1 MEQQLK
7 TLPLSEIIDHPQNAA
22 IYGDE
27 PGDDLVQSIRE
38 NGVINPVVVFYDSY
52 LLCFVCLSGHRR
64 RAAAAAAGLTDVPAI
79 MLADDLPDWQQII
92 WIIEA
97 NRQRQKTAKQVA
109 NETRELL
116 AAKKIEAEHRMKAG
130 KKSEADPAQ
139 PVAQGRKRAAT
150 AIEEAAAVTGVGS
163 RPTAERAVK
172 ASAKAKELRDAGQ
185 EEKAQQIEEA
195 MEKKGFKAAAAL
207 ADVIDKEPEPEET
220 QEAIVDEYGVPVP
233 EMLRQ
238 VWSDAKE
245 LEQLMRDISKIR
257 SRIEELAA
265 KPHGRWIDR
274 QHAET
279 LCQDL
284 RSAIKFALPHVECG
298 QCRRDEQKRKS
309 CKLCRARGFV
319 TEQVHKNS
327 TREAKA
333 WIDQRSTK

>member
-27 PGDDLVQSIRE
+27 PGDDLVQSIKE

-64 RAAAAAAGLTDVPAI
+64 RAAAAAAGLTDIPAI
-79 MLADDLPDWQQII
+79 MLADDLGEWQQLRVIV
-92 WIIEA
+92 EA
-97 NRQRQKTAKQVA
+97 NRQREKTVEQLARETEVLHQVIRM
-109 NETRELL
+109 E
-116 AAKKIEAEHRMKAG
+116 AAARKKAG
-130 KKSEADPAQ
+130 KKQDSDLMDHDP
-139 PVAQGRKRAAT
+139 QGQKKPRDDSMT
-150 AIEEAAAVTGVGS
+150 EAAKTTGLGTRHYAESAIKVVG
-163 RPTAERAVK
+163 K
-172 ASAKAKELRDAGQ
+172 MDELEARG
-185 EEKAQQIEEA
+185 EVEKA
-195 MEKKGFKAAAAL
+195 EKLRQTLNTKSVRKAAEMAEQ
-207 ADVIDKEPEPEET
+207 IDEEPEET

-245 LEQLMRDISKIR
+245 LEQLMRDISKIK
-257 SRIEELAA
+257 SRIEDLAS

-274 QHAET
+274 QHAEM

-298 QCRRDEQKRKS
+298 ECRRDEKKRKG

-327 TREAKA
+327 SREAKA
-333 WIDQRSTK
+333 WIDQRSNK

>member
-27 PGDDLVQSIRE
+27 PGDDLIQSIRE
-38 NGVINPVVVFYDSY
+38 NGVINPVVVFYDSGR
-52 LLCFVCLSGHRR
+52 LCFVCLSGHRR
-64 RAAAAAAGLTDVPAI
+64 RAAATAAGLTDISAI
-79 MLADDLPDWQQII
+79 MLADDLPEWQQII

-116 AAKKIEAEHRMKAG
+116 AAKKIEAEIRQKAG
-130 KKSEADPAQ
+130 KKRDDDLGA
-139 PVAQGRKRAAT
+139 PVPQGMERAPR
-150 AIEEAAAVTGVGS
+150 AIEEAAAITGVGS
-163 RPTAERAVK
+163 RKTAERAVK
-172 ASAKAKELRDAGQ
+172 ASSKAKQLRDAGQ
-185 EEKAQQIEEA
+185 EEKAQQIEEV

-220 QEAIVDEYGVPVP
+220 QEAIVDEFGVLVP
-233 EMLRQ
+233 EMLQQ

-245 LEQLMRDISKIR
+245 LEQLMRDISKIK
-257 SRIEELAA
+257 SRIEDLAS

-274 QHAET
+274 QHAEM

-298 QCRRDEQKRKS
+298 ECRRDEKKRKG
-309 CKLCRARGFV
+309 CKLCRARGYV

-327 TREAKA
+327 SREAKA
-333 WIDQRSTK
+333 WIDQRSNK

>member
-27 PGDDLVQSIRE
+27 PGDDLVQSIKE

-64 RAAAAAAGLTDVPAI
+64 RAAAAAAGLADIPAI
-79 MLADDLPDWQQII
+79 MLADDLGEWQQLRVIV
-92 WIIEA
+92 EA
-97 NRQRQKTAKQVA
+97 NRQRQKTVEQLARETAILHQVIKA
-109 NETRELL
+109 EAAARE
-116 AAKKIEAEHRMKAG
+116 KAG
-130 KKSEADPAQ
+130 KKVVSDPGNHDS
-139 PVAQGRKRAAT
+139 QGSAKRRPRSMD
-150 AIEEAAAVTGVGS
+150 EAAATTGLGT
-163 RPTAERAVK
+163 RQYAEK
-172 ASAKAKELRDAGQ
+172 AIKVVAKIDELEESGEVAKAEELRQALNT
-185 EEKAQQIEEA
+185 KSVR
-195 MEKKGFKAAAAL
+195 KAAEMAEQ
-207 ADVIDKEPEPEET
+207 IDEEPEET

-245 LEQLMRDISKIR
+245 LEQLMRDISKIK
-257 SRIEELAA
+257 SRIEDLAS

-333 WIDQRSTK
+333 WVENRSSK

>member
-1 MEQQLK
+1 MSELK

-27 PGDDLVQSIRE
+27 PGDDLIESIRE
-38 NGVINPVVVFYDSY
+38 NGVINPVVVFYDSSR
-52 LLCFVCLSGHRR
+52 LCFVCLSGHRR
-64 RAAAAAAGLTDVPAI
+64 RGAAAAAGLADVPAI
-79 MLADDLPDWQQII
+79 MLADDLPEWQQII

-116 AAKKIEAEHRMKAG
+116 AAKQAEAEVRQKAG
-130 KKSEADPAQ
+130 KRSGNDLAV
-139 PVAQGRKRAAT
+139 PVPQGQKRLPT

-163 RPTAERAVK
+163 RKTAERAVK
-172 ASAKAKELRDAGQ
+172 ASATAKKLRDSGQ
-185 EEKAQQIEEA
+185 EEKAQQIEEV

-245 LEQLMRDISKIR
+245 LEQLMRDISKIK
-257 SRIEELAA
+257 SRIEDLAS

-298 QCRRDEQKRKS
+298 ECRRDEKKRKG
-309 CKLCRARGFV
+309 CKLCRARGYV

-327 TREAKA
+327 SREAKA
-333 WIDQRSTK
+333 WIENRLSK

>member
-1 MEQQLK
+1 MQQQLK

-38 NGVINPVVVFYDSY
+38 NGVINPVVVFYDSGR
-52 LLCFVCLSGHRR
+52 LCFVCLSGHRR
-64 RAAAAAAGLTDVPAI
+64 RAAAAAAGLTDIPAI
-79 MLADDLPDWQQII
+79 MLADDLPEWQQII

-109 NETRELL
+109 NESRELL

-130 KKSEADPAQ
+130 KKSDPDPGA
-139 PVAQGRKRAAT
+139 PVRQGMKRAPR
-150 AIEEAAAVTGVGS
+150 AVDEVGEIVGIKS
-163 RPTAERAVK
+163 GRTVERAVK
-172 ASAKAKELRDAGQ
+172 ASTKAKELRDAGQ
-185 EEKAQQIEEA
+185 EEKAQQIEEV

-220 QEAIVDEYGVPVP
+220 QEAIVDEFGVPVP
-233 EMLRQ
+233 EMLQQ
-238 VWSDAKE
+238 VWIDAKE
-245 LEQLMRDISKIR
+245 LEQLMRDISKIK
-257 SRIEELAA
+257 SRIEDLAS

-309 CKLCRARGFV
+309 CKLCRARGYV

-327 TREAKA
+327 SREAKA
-333 WIDQRSTK
+333 WIDQRSSK